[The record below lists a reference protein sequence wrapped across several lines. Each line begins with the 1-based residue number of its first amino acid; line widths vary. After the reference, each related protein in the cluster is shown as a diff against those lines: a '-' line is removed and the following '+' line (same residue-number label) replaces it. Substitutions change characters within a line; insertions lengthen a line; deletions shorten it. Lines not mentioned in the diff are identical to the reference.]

1 MIDSL
6 TYVVAGLLLL
16 TVLWRLPSAFRG
28 GNRRTLWGVFAAFA
42 AAWWLKTPLLIDLVA
57 RTGINDLSSL
67 LKHAIAIGGICSL
80 LRYAGAIYGSPP
92 QDDPGRRDLRVA
104 RFVVRVA
111 IKASLAAVCAMTAL
125 FFLAIDR
132 SEPTEHFLTGH
143 AGDPGLALYMG
154 VLYLYMGSA
163 AALCAYQWG
172 SAARRAHRRLLRAG
186 LTMMTVAMVLAV
198 LYATLRTVYL
208 AIVTVS
214 PPTEEFAAVQETVT
228 DSLQL
233 ALFPMLVLGAAV
245 PATRAAVDRWR
256 AWRTLQALHPLWSA
270 LARAVP
276 DHVLDPPSSLLHGH
290 RFAPALNRCR
300 DLMRLSTP
308 AEVRLH
314 RWVTEIRDA
323 VRDLRHYVPDDLLA
337 RARALA
343 EAEGL
348 HGDEARAT
356 AEAYWIEA
364 ALLAKTSGRQPFRTA
379 AEFTTAT
386 GTGPEDETAW
396 LLAVRSARRRLNP
409 DSVRHLLSDRLPSS
423 HSAVP
428 A

>member
-1 MIDSL
+1 MINSL

-16 TVLWRLPSAFRG
+16 TALWRLPSALRG
-28 GNRRTLWGVFAAFA
+28 GNRRTLWGVFAAFS
-42 AAWWLKTPLLIDLVA
+42 AAWWLKTPLVIDLVS

-67 LKHAIAIGGICSL
+67 LKHAIAIAGICSL
-80 LRYAGAIYGSPP
+80 LRYASAIYGSPP
-92 QDDPGRRDLRVA
+92 QNGPVGRDIRVA

-111 IKASLAAVCAMTAL
+111 VKASLVAVCAMTAL

-132 SEPTEHFLTGH
+132 SRPTEHFLTGH
-143 AGDPGLALYMG
+143 AGDPGLAFYMG

-172 SAARRAHRRLLRAG
+172 SAARQAPRRLLRAG

-198 LYATLRTVYL
+198 LYALLRTAYL
-208 AIVTVS
+208 AVVTVS
-214 PPTEEFAAVQETVT
+214 PPTDEFAETQETVT

-233 ALFPMLVLGAAV
+233 ALFPLLVLGAAV
-245 PATRAAVDRWR
+245 PAAQAAVNRWR
-256 AWRTLQALHPLWSA
+256 AWRTLRALHPLWST

-276 DHVLDPPSSLLHGH
+276 DHVLDPPSALFPGH
-290 RFAPALNRCR
+290 QPAPVLNRVR
-300 DLMRLSTP
+300 DLVRLSAP
-308 AEVRLH
+308 VEVRLH

-323 VRDLRHYVPDDLLA
+323 IRDLRHYVPDDLLT

-348 HGDEARAT
+348 DGAEVQAT

-364 ALLAKTSGRQPFRTA
+364 ALLAKAMGRQPFSTA
-379 AEFTTAT
+379 AEFTTGADT
-386 GTGPEDETAW
+386 GLEDETAW
-396 LLAVRSARRRLNP
+396 LLAVRSARHRLDP
-409 DSVRHLLSDRLPSS
+409 ASVRRLLSDQSPSP
-423 HSAVP
+423 HTEVLA
-428 A
+428 